1 MIDVA
6 LPFDNIVTPIKRG
19 LWTINAN
26 TECSANQNAV
36 NPFKMMCEKTMY
48 TNKIYLLK

>member
-19 LWTINAN
+19 LWAINAN
-26 TECSANQNAV
+26 TEGSANQNAV